1 MVVNENI
8 QDVGMILNI
17 VDSVTFDVLPVGNGW
32 CLIVGV
38 QWVPEEIKPWK
49 SLICSSISI
58 TY

>member
-32 CLIVGV
+32 CSIVGV
-38 QWVPEEIKPWK
+38 H
-49 SLICSSISI
+49 
-58 TY
+58 